1 MSKTYDTTTANPNI
15 TGFVSDADA
24 EVLNTDH
31 ANIAQADPANA
42 NKKKLQNLGGLTSN
56 YGTGDTDATF
66 TADPNAGDKDVQ
78 YAGLRA
84 AMNNTLGT
92 GVSDNY
98 EFDVNGY
105 GKGTIDKATINTG
118 DIDFGTPAQ
127 ATKTYDGTTKV
138 KKTVGGVE
146 SADKEAVKG
155 YIPQFMWNGHDISD
169 SVDVDTAEYDNKD
182 VNGGAVQN
190 VKYTFKLSD
199 NNKNFKLG
207 TGAKL
212 EKRGTGIITKRDV
225 NVTVKNPLTK
235 QYDAG
240 TAVKDASGN
249 VITGA
254 ALNDLITLDGLT
266 KDDDAAVTKKDNATY
281 TTTAVYTDKNAGT
294 GKQVDYT
301 VNLDAASAGNYNLK
315 YNGGS
320 GNAFSTN
327 DNTIAKRRV
336 KVNFAPVSKDYDGSA
351 VNDRPVVANVSAE
364 DAAVLNTD
372 HAGIVDGTGHLT
384 NLDGVN
390 RPDSQ
395 YGIRAGGMFIPDANA
410 GKNKDVRYE
419 GLGAQMNLTLGVDAV
434 NYEFDVDGYGMG
446 TIRKVPEFYTPDA
459 DYYNTLAANKML
471 PDEYAYEN
479 ASLDRRSHFG
489 RDAEAE
495 IAYEPPSINIV
506 QDGIDLSK
514 SNIVVTD
521 NAVFEIVNEVFG

>member
-1 MSKTYDTTTANPNI
+1 MY
-15 TGFVSDADA
+15 
-24 EVLNTDH
+24 TD
-31 ANIAQADPANA
+31 
-42 NKKKLQNLGGLTSN
+42 KKA
-56 YGTGDTDATF
+56 GTG
-66 TADPNAGDKDVQ
+66 N
-78 YAGLRA
+78 
-84 AMNNTLGT
+84 
-92 GVSDNY
+92 
-98 EFDVNGY
+98 
-105 GKGTIDKATINTG
+105 
-118 DIDFGTPAQ
+118 
-127 ATKTYDGTTKV
+127 KT
-138 KKTVGGVE
+138 
-146 SADKEAVKG
+146 
-155 YIPQFMWNGHDISD
+155 
-169 SVDVDTAEYDNKD
+169 
-182 VNGGAVQN
+182 
-190 VKYTFKLSD
+190 VKYTVS
-199 NNKNFKLG
+199 
-207 TGAKL
+207 
-212 EKRGTGIITKRDV
+212 
-225 NVTVKNPLTK
+225 
-235 QYDAG
+235 
-240 TAVKDASGN
+240 
-249 VITGA
+249 
-254 ALNDLITLDGLT
+254 LDDT
-266 KDDDAAVTKKDNATY
+266 
-281 TTTAVYTDKNAGT
+281 
-294 GKQVDYT
+294 
-301 VNLDAASAGNYNLK
+301 SAGNYNLK

-395 YGIRAGGMFIPDANA
+395 YGIRAGGVFIPDANA

-446 TIRKVPEFYTPDA
+446 TIRKVPEFYIPDA
-459 DYYNTLAANKML
+459 DYYNTLATNKML

-489 RDAEAE
+489 CDAEAE

-514 SNIVVTD
+514 SNILVTD

>member
-1 MSKTYDTTTANPNI
+1 MHNVTY
-15 TGFVSDADA
+15 
-24 EVLNTDH
+24 
-31 ANIAQADPANA
+31 
-42 NKKKLQNLGGLTSN
+42 K
-56 YGTGDTDATF
+56 
-66 TADPNAGDKDVQ
+66 
-78 YAGLRA
+78 
-84 AMNNTLGT
+84 
-92 GVSDNY
+92 
-98 EFDVNGY
+98 
-105 GKGTIDKATINTG
+105 
-118 DIDFGTPAQ
+118 
-127 ATKTYDGTTKV
+127 
-138 KKTVGGVE
+138 
-146 SADKEAVKG
+146 
-155 YIPQFMWNGHDISD
+155 
-169 SVDVDTAEYDNKD
+169 
-182 VNGGAVQN
+182 
-190 VKYTFKLSD
+190 FKLSG
-199 NNKNFKLG
+199 NNKNFQLG

-212 EKRGTGIITKRDV
+212 EKTGTGIITKRDV
-225 NVTVKNPLTK
+225 TVTVKNPLTK

-254 ALNDLITLDGLT
+254 ALNNLVELDGLT

-281 TTTAVYTDKNAGT
+281 TTTAVYTDKNVGT

-372 HAGIVDGTGHLT
+372 RAGIVDGTGHLT

-395 YGIRAGGMFIPDANA
+395 YGIRAGGVFIPDANA

-446 TIRKVPEFYTPDA
+446 TIRKVPEFYIPDA

-521 NAVFEIVNEVFG
+521 SAVFEIVNEVFG